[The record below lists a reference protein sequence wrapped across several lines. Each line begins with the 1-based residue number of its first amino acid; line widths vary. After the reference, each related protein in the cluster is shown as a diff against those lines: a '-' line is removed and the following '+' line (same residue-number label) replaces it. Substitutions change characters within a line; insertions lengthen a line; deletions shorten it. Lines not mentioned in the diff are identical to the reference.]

1 LRKVFDKNGL
11 GLDHTLLLSQRDV
24 DMENIQ
30 RPYFVS
36 AGSLLSSLIEM

>member
-24 DMENIQ
+24 DMETSNAHILFL
-30 RPYFVS
+30 P
-36 AGSLLSSLIEM
+36 GLSFPA